1 MLTRSNLASPDT
13 TITEAQCHGALYPAG
28 EFDPSGRTPSVPSDF
43 CRVAGIIA
51 PTGDSAIAFEVWMPP
66 QAEWSGRFMGV
77 GNGAFAGVRLGPYE
91 IAAQI
96 GVGRMGEVYRATDM
110 KLDHD
115 VAV

>member
-1 MLTRSNLASPDT
+1 LTRSNLALPDT
-13 TITEAQCHGALYPAG
+13 TIAEAQCHGALYPSG

-66 QAEWSGRFMGV
+66 QTAWNGRFMGV
-77 GNGAFAGVRLGPYE
+77 GNGAFAGVWLGPYE

-96 GVGRMGEVYRATDM
+96 RVGGMGKVYRATDT
-110 KLDHD
+110 KLDRD
-115 VAV
+115 VVV